1 MLFDGTTGI
10 QLAIAFGLLVGGLS
24 AGLALARGGPRARA
38 RIRELELELRQSR
51 EEHAAYRDQ
60 VGKHFSGTSDL
71 FRDLTHQ
78 YTALYAHLGEG
89 ARDLCPDQVSALGG
103 GMGAPPLV
111 AGPTPEPAGPEE
123 LPPSDPLP
131 TSDPESDSDAS
142 IGALTREV
150 ARED

>member
-1 MLFDGTTGI
+1 MLFDGTIGI

-38 RIRELELELRQSR
+38 RIQELELELRQSR
-51 EEHAAYRDQ
+51 EESAAYRDQ

-78 YTALYAHLGEG
+78 YTALYAHLAEG
-89 ARDLCPDQVSALGG
+89 ARDLCPDQVPALGRG
-103 GMGAPPLV
+103 VGAPPLV
-111 AGPTPEPAGPEE
+111 AGPTPEPPGPEE
-123 LPPSDPLP
+123 PPPSDP
-131 TSDPESDSDAS
+131 ESESDAS
-142 IGALTREV
+142 IDALTREV